1 MHCLEVIIARN
12 AQAAGREAGHADTDG
27 DDRLASAI
35 NAAASALVMES
46 ASDVPDSN
54 DLTWTN
60 FVTGYLSGRKEG

>member
-35 NAAASALVMES
+35 HDAAVE
-46 ASDVPDSN
+46 N
-54 DLTWTN
+54 DEIKGMNFTHDN
-60 FVTGYLSGRKEG
+60 EIVIDFVTGYLRGRKEG